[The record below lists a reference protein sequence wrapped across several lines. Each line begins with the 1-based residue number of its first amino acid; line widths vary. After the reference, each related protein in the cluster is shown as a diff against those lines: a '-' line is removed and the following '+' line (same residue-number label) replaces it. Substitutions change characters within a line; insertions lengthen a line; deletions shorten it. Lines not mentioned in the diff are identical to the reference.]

1 MEKSF
6 SDERGN
12 SRVIIEG
19 DNAPLNLNPYCN
31 YVLGNRPQNTK
42 SKIKAHD
49 IGIKSN
55 GFAAVASLATII
67 AVAGVIVAYLTLR
80 Y

>member
-1 MEKSF
+1 MKGAF
-6 SDERGN
+6 HWNR
-12 SRVIIEG
+12 
-19 DNAPLNLNPYCN
+19 NAK
-31 YVLGNRPQNTK
+31 RD
-42 SKIKAHD
+42 KIKAHD